1 MKIAVIGITGM
12 TGAPLAD
19 ELLGRGHQ
27 VTGISRNA
35 SKLPARR
42 GLSLRAADIM
52 DMNQLADAIAGHDVV
67 VTAYSPGHGM
77 GPQIYK
83 DSVEAV
89 WRIKRVFRHV
99 DGNYLIHIGGA
110 SSLFVQPGIQMFE
123 DPRWPLWF
131 FDTASPEHLRYL
143 AEVTGLEL
151 FRQVADSRERG
162 VDRQESLSSPD
173 SPEQRLRALLNEK
186 MQRGPDIAQG
196 CRAQFE
202 LFRGD
207 TSFRWS
213 FVSPP
218 WFYRPGPRSGRYRT
232 VVDDL
237 PMEGDRPA
245 TLFVPDL
252 ALAIA
257 DEAEQQQ
264 FVHKHW
270 SAARVLADAAA

>member
-35 SKLPARR
+35 SKVPARR

-270 SAARVLADAAA
+270 SAARVLADATA

>member
-12 TGAPLAD
+12 IGAPLAD

-35 SKLPARR
+35 SKVPARR

-270 SAARVLADAAA
+270 SAARVLADATA